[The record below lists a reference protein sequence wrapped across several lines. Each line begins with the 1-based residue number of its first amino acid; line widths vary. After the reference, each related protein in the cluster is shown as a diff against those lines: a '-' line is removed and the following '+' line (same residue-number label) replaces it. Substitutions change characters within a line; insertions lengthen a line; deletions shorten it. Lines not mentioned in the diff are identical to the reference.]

1 MTEPNQASAR
11 SGGTSGTPGR
21 SDTPGVTDT
30 RSVAHSGDARRNR
43 SWVRQP
49 LDTQARR
56 SRTPLAASRPPQY
69 LVIGHITADLQ
80 ADGSVELGG
89 TALYSALTAAK
100 LGWRTAVLTKGAFD
114 VEYKGMT
121 IPSLAPYTDQIEIIV
136 QEADAPTVFVNEY
149 LVDRRVQSIR
159 HWAEPIDLRGL
170 PAHWRRARVVHLG
183 PVAQEIDQ
191 RQAAQLSASFLG
203 VTPQGWMRNWPKA
216 TGGRVSHG
224 TLRIQPALLDRI
236 DSVIVN
242 SEEIPYARTVVD
254 RVSSRRLGVVTLEE
268 RGARIIHPE
277 MGTDRGGFDTRKKT
291 VELPGFHLPVKDLTG
306 AGDVFAAAFFIKAV
320 EATSSAEAAG
330 NFANAAAGLSL
341 GESGPH
347 GIPSRAE
354 VEALLAR
361 SRD

>member
-1 MTEPNQASAR
+1 MTDTNQPPDGPSRKPTTFERSANP
-11 SGGTSGTPGR
+11 SHTPA
-21 SDTPGVTDT
+21 SDT
-30 RSVAHSGDARRNR
+30 RRNR
-43 SWVRQP
+43 SRVRQP
-49 LDTQARR
+49 LAGPARR

-80 ADGSVELGG
+80 SDGSVELGG

-100 LGWRTAVLTKGAFD
+100 LGWRTAVLTKGAFG
-114 VEYKGMT
+114 VEYEGMT
-121 IPSLAPYTDQIEIIV
+121 IPSLAPYGDQIEIIV

-149 LVDRRVQSIR
+149 LVDRRIQSIR

-170 PAHWRRARVVHLG
+170 PTHWRRSRVIHLG

-203 VTPQGWMRNWPKA
+203 VTPQGWMRDWPKA

-236 DSVIVN
+236 DSVIVS

-254 RVSSRRLGVVTLEE
+254 AVSNRRLGVVTFGE
-268 RGARIIHPE
+268 RGARVSHPATGVTR
-277 MGTDRGGFDTRKKT
+277 GTPLTPKVS
-291 VELPGFHLPVKDLTG
+291 VELPGFDLPVMDPTG

-320 EATSSAEAAG
+320 EATASAEAAG
-330 NFANAAAGLSL
+330 AFANATAGLSL
-341 GESGPH
+341 GEAGPH
-347 GIPSRAE
+347 GIPSRPE
-354 VEALLAR
+354 VEDLLAR